1 MELNGIDL
9 GKSASL
15 SRLQPVILSSK
26 LQLILLNW
34 DFFFYYY

>member
-15 SRLQPVILSSK
+15 SRLQPIMLSSK
-26 LQLILLNW
+26 QQLIVLCW
-34 DFFFYYY
+34 GFFYY